1 MNDARLSELLK
12 NGEVLTAEFKRC
24 SGSIEHDVFES
35 ICAFLNRFDGDVLLG
50 VEDDGTVVGVKGDA
64 VALRNNIMNVAND
77 TNSFDPVAYI
87 APEIAE
93 VAPKGAEVAPKG
105 AVVARIINAAK
116 ETIQNSGRADA
127 IKNAIAVLVFL
138 MEDGEITIPDIES
151 RTHLSNG
158 SVKNAIRLLRLNG
171 IIRREGA
178 NRGGRWEVLV

>member
-1 MNDARLSELLK
+1 MNDTRLSES
-12 NGEVLTAEFKRC
+12 E
-24 SGSIEHDVFES
+24 
-35 ICAFLNRFDGDVLLG
+35 
-50 VEDDGTVVGVKGDA
+50 
-64 VALRNNIMNVAND
+64 VALKG
-77 TNSFDPVAYI
+77 
-87 APEIAE
+87 AE

-105 AVVARIINAAK
+105 TDVARIINAAK
-116 ETIQNSGRADA
+116 EKIQNSGRADA

-178 NRGGRWEVLV
+178 DRGGRWEVLV